1 MKQFCLNVCS
11 VKDTD
16 IKSPRLTKR
25 NKIRLPMLLSNCLV
39 SCRNILKC
47 CNAAMF
53 FQIIT
58 IIMNTIKKLKKES
71 VNQL

>member
-1 MKQFCLNVCS
+1 
-11 VKDTD
+11 
-16 IKSPRLTKR
+16 
-25 NKIRLPMLLSNCLV
+25 MLLSNCLV
-39 SCRNILKC
+39 SCRKILKC

-53 FQIIT
+53 FKIIT